1 MPETAERPT
10 LQKDLLPIGSVGEVL
25 PKKVRPF
32 KGQPRTNFDE
42 DKMNGLTESI
52 KTVGQRH
59 PAEVYRLPADPVFD
73 YQLVD
78 GERRQ
83 RACLI
88 LERPF
93 LVMVVPARPERE
105 LFIASAVSN
114 CQRED
119 LAPLE
124 TARAL
129 ARIMKEN
136 PGMTQNKAAGIFG
149 KSQKWVSQYLSLLTL
164 HPEIQKMLEPDA
176 PKEKRL
182 SHLVGFAIATTS
194 DQEEQICLAETIL
207 EERMKYAQAVAFIRD
222 KVRGLKP
229 EQIRRKRERS
239 PKDDYRLLES
249 FMYKTGEGFDLR
261 AKRLFARLSV
271 LFEHRDPGDLT
282 WALHKAGELEK
293 NFAELKEKLQ
303 KLQKASE
310 NGH

>member
-1 MPETAERPT
+1 MPQTAEKGV
-10 LQKDLLPIGSVGEVL
+10 LQKDLLPIGSIGEVS

-32 KGQPRTNFDE
+32 GGQPRTYFDPE
-42 DKMNGLTESI
+42 KMNGLTESI
-52 KTVGQRH
+52 RTVGQRH
-59 PAEVYRLPADPVFD
+59 PAEVYRLPADSVFD

-88 LERPF
+88 LDRPL
-93 LVMVVPARPERE
+93 LVMIVPAKPEHE
-105 LFIASAVSN
+105 LYIASAVSN

-136 PGMTQNKAAGIFG
+136 PNMTQNKAAGIFG

-164 HPEIQKMLEPDA
+164 HPEIQRMLEPDA
-176 PKEKRL
+176 PKEKHI

-207 EERMKYAQAVAFIRD
+207 EERMKYAQAVAFIRE
-222 KVRGLKP
+222 KVDGLRP

-249 FMYKTGEGFDLR
+249 FLYKTGEGFELR
-261 AKRLFARLSV
+261 AKRLFARLAV

-282 WALHKAGELEK
+282 WALHKTGELEK
-293 NFAELKEKLQ
+293 NFGELKKNLQ
-303 KLQKASE
+303 KLQKASG
-310 NGH
+310 NGR